1 MRIESAQRTNSA
13 GNARRRASAGGGDGF
28 LIARPDEKPAAQAA
42 RGSASLAGIEAL
54 IMLQEVEDSTVR
66 KRRAIKRGHDLL
78 DLLESMKLDLIA
90 GIDNPALLNR
100 LADMARRERDRIE
113 DPRLTE
119 VLEEIE
125 LRAAVELAKR
135 GVFRG

>member
-1 MRIESAQRTNSA
+1 MPFAPEVEK
-13 GNARRRASAGGGDGF
+13 
-28 LIARPDEKPAAQAA
+28 LIK
-42 RGSASLAGIEAL
+42 
-54 IMLQEVEDSTVR
+54 EVEDSTVR